1 MNDPYNGCR
10 FVITLDYADTHLPA
24 PQIAAVPPMPSAAF
38 QEVAGLGAQLEVMSY
53 PEGGEN
59 DHVHQLPVRHTWSRI
74 SLKRGITNDISLWLW
89 YQAGLFQSLGARR
102 DGAVTMLAEDGSPA
116 MAWLFR
122 GGLAV
127 KWDGPALNAA
137 QSAIAI
143 EALEI
148 AHEGLLQVPLA
159 TG

>member
-1 MNDPYNGCR
+1 MSDPYTGCR
-10 FVITLDYADTHLPA
+10 FIVTLDFADTHLPPA
-24 PQIAAVPPMPSAAF
+24 QLAVVPPMPAAGF
-38 QEVAGLGAQLEVMSY
+38 QEVSGLSAQLEVMSY

-59 DHVHQLPVRHTWSRI
+59 DHVHQLPVRHSWGRI
-74 SLKRGITNDISLWLW
+74 SLKRGITNDINLWLW

-102 DGAVTMLAEDGSPA
+102 DGAVTLLADDGTPA

-143 EALEI
+143 EGMEI
-148 AHEGLLQVPLA
+148 AHEGLFQVPLA